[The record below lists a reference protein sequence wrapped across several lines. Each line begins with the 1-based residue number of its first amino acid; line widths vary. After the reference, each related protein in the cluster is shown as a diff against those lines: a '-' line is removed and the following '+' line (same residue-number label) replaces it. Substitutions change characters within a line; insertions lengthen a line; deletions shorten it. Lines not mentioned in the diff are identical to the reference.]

1 MSVLEQLIQDCR
13 INEELDVLLEIIEYI
28 KEHEEEFQEV
38 EDVYESIKHII
49 SL

>member
-28 KEHEEEFQEV
+28 KEHEEEFPEV